1 MQGVRFF
8 GDGVRTSSMIMKMA
22 SRKVRFVEG
31 IHLEPGKE
39 FSVRF

>member
-1 MQGVRFF
+1 
-8 GDGVRTSSMIMKMA
+8 MKMA

-31 IHLEPGKE
+31 IHMEQGKE